1 MERVFA
7 KHRIKPRIIMEIPS
21 NETIKQAVMAG
32 MGLSFLSLR
41 TARQEIAEVAAEPVP
56 RHDAQH
62 GKVLEMRRHRV
73 RGNQPASLP
82 QRA

>member
-1 MERVFA
+1 MVEAGHRLADRPRLAGQLGDRVA
-7 KHRIKPRIIMEIPS
+7 
-21 NETIKQAVMAG
+21 QVG
-32 MGLSFLSLR
+32 D
-41 TARQEIAEVAAEPVP
+41 QEIAEVAAEPVP